1 MKNSL
6 TLSLFLSWI
15 AVSPA
20 VAQAPRILNTLPLPS
35 ADAAELLVPE
45 ALFGERSGGT
55 PDTTAPWRYYP
66 LAIGNAWEYYRYGTG
81 TVYRHEITRDTL
93 IHERRYTVVD
103 RYTAEDNGPLEPDYS
118 WRYRFDT
125 LSSLV
130 YEPNGSGGE
139 RVPFGSPCPFNTDFD
154 TTTECPGFSGVDFTV
169 LGSYDGL
176 VVFGEPF
183 PGQGEDTVRTAFKV
197 FRFETLEWRYAAGFG
212 EVYHES
218 DIQAYGLYYARI
230 DGVEYGQPRFPV
242 ANESTEPDPVGGLKL
257 QVWPNPTRSL
267 VTVGFDMVQPGAVVL
282 DVYNTLGRRVQR
294 YELGLLRAGERETLL
309 DLSRVAAG
317 SYVVRVTAGG
327 GYATR
332 SLIRIE

>member
-242 ANESTEPDPVGGLKL
+242 ANESTEPDPIGQLAL
-257 QVWPNPTRSL
+257 SVWPNPARGRANVSFELSRAGT
-267 VTVGFDMVQPGAVVL
+267 VVL
-282 DVYNTLGRRVQR
+282 EVYDVLGRRMQ
-294 YELGLLRAGERETLL
+294 YDELGLLPAGSRETQV
-309 DLSRVAAG
+309 DLAGFAAG
-317 SYVVRVTAGG
+317 SYVVQVRAGRDYTARLL
-327 GYATR
+327 T
-332 SLIRIE
+332 LIE